1 MIRRVLI
8 ALAMLSIAALSA
20 TPRLVVL
27 LCYDQLRADRIE
39 AVRPWLS
46 TQGFLRL
53 LREGVVAERCMFDY
67 ATTVTAAGHATIAT
81 GCNPAHHGIVGNDFV
96 IGERALYATDD
107 TLLGVPSPRLLLRPT
122 LGDYLK
128 ANFPQSKVWSFS
140 HKDRGAIF
148 FGGYRPDGACWLVPH
163 VGLGSSRYYHPLP
176 AWVDEFNRQY
186 APARVAGTMWNAQ
199 YVPSSALSDTVEWEG
214 RFPGGT
220 TYFPHRI
227 PSDTSS
233 DDCWRAFALTPM
245 SVEWLFHATLTCIEK
260 EHLGADSIC
269 DLLCIS
275 VSTTDLVGHHFGHDS
290 REYAELLVACDRIL
304 AAFLDELDRRIGRE
318 HYVLVLTSDHG
329 AGSIPEL
336 LRAEGLDAGRIR
348 TDTLLARIQRWF
360 VDQVGHASHQRH
372 VRYFYPPWLW
382 LDRTAAEMRGIPF
395 DTLCTRLAQW
405 LTTQE
410 GIGIVMTA
418 RQIQHQALDTR
429 VVGLVARS
437 YHAER
442 CGDLALYPREH
453 WIFGTT
459 PAQHG
464 TPYPY
469 DRWVPLVFFGG
480 QMKPGTITVPCS
492 PADIMPTLA
501 RMLDLSI
508 GQVDGKSLPVG
519 IHRR

>member
-1 MIRRVLI
+1 MALRVFVAV
-8 ALAMLSIAALSA
+8 ALVLVGTVSA
-20 TPRLVVL
+20 KPRLVVL
-27 LCYDQLRADRIE
+27 LCYDQLRADRLE

-107 TLLGVPSPRLLLRPT
+107 TLLGIPSPRLLLKPA

-128 ANFPQSKVWSFS
+128 ANSPQSKVWSFS

-148 FGGYRPDGACWLVPH
+148 FGGHKPDGACWLVPH
-163 VGLGSSRYYHPLP
+163 VGLGSSRYYRPLP
-176 AWVDEFNRQY
+176 RWIAQFNRDH
-186 APARVAGTMWNAQ
+186 APARAAGAVWNAQ
-199 YVPSSALSDTVEWEG
+199 YVSPAPLDTAEWEG

-220 TYFPHRI
+220 TYFPHSI
-227 PSDTSS
+227 PSDTAR
-233 DDCWRAFALTPM
+233 DDFWHAFALTPM
-245 SVEWLFHATLTCIEK
+245 AVEWLFQAARACIEH
-260 EHLGADSIC
+260 EQLGRDSIP

-275 VSTTDLVGHHFGHDS
+275 VSTTDLVGHLFGPDS
-290 REYAELLVACDRIL
+290 REFAELLVACDQIL

-318 HYVLVLTSDHG
+318 HYVVVLTSDHG
-329 AGSIPEL
+329 AESIPEL
-336 LRAEGLDAGRIR
+336 MRAQGQDAGRIR
-348 TDTLLARIQRWF
+348 TDTLLARIERWF
-360 VDQVGHASHQRH
+360 AAQGGYTRRGRL
-372 VRYFYPPWLW
+372 VRYFFPPWLW
-382 LDRTAAEMRGIPF
+382 LNRTAAKMAGIPF

-405 LTTQE
+405 LATQE

-418 RQIQHQALDTR
+418 RQIQHQALDTGI
-429 VVGLVARS
+429 VGLVARS
-437 YHAER
+437 YNAER

-464 TPYPY
+464 TPYSY

-480 QMKPGTITVPCS
+480 QLKPGSIDAPSS
-492 PADIMPTLA
+492 PADIVPVLA
-501 RMLDLSI
+501 RILNLSI
-508 GQVDGKSLPVG
+508 GQVDGKPLPVG
-519 IHRR
+519 ARRQ

>member
-8 ALAMLSIAALSA
+8 ALAMLNIAALSA

-27 LCYDQLRADRIE
+27 LCYDQLRADRLE
-39 AVRPWLS
+39 AMRPWLG
-46 TQGFLRL
+46 TKGFLRL
-53 LREGVVAERCMFDY
+53 LREGVVAERCMYDY

-81 GCNPAHHGIVGNDFV
+81 GCNPARHGIVDNDFV
-96 IGERALYATDD
+96 IGERSLYATDD
-107 TLLGVPSPRLLLRPT
+107 TLLGIPSPRLLLKPA

-148 FGGYRPDGACWLVPH
+148 LGGLKPDGACWLVPH
-163 VGLGSSRYYHPLP
+163 VGLGSSRYYPPLP
-176 AWVDEFNRQY
+176 RWIAKFNREH
-186 APARVAGTMWNAQ
+186 APAHVAGTVWNAQ
-199 YVPSSALSDTVEWEG
+199 YVPSEFPDTVEWEG
-214 RFPGGT
+214 HFPGGST
-220 TYFPHRI
+220 SFPHRI
-227 PSDTSS
+227 PSDTAREEF
-233 DDCWRAFALTPM
+233 WHAFALTPM
-245 SVEWLFHATLTCIEK
+245 AVEWLFRAASACL
-260 EHLGADSIC
+260 EHEQLGADSIP

-275 VSTTDLVGHHFGHDS
+275 VSTTDLVGHLFGPDS
-290 REYAELLVACDRIL
+290 REYAELLVACDQIL
-304 AAFLDELDRRIGRE
+304 AAFLDELDRHIGRE
-318 HYVLVLTSDHG
+318 NYVLVLTSDHG

-336 LRAEGLDAGRIR
+336 IRAQGQDAGRIR
-348 TDTLLARIQRWF
+348 TDTLRARIERWF
-360 VDQVGHASHQRH
+360 AVQSGNTPHQRL

-382 LDRTAAEMRGIPF
+382 LNRTAATIAGIPF

-405 LTTQE
+405 LARQE

-418 RQIQHQALDTR
+418 RQIQLQTQDTGLG
-429 VVGLVARS
+429 GLVARS
-437 YHAER
+437 YRPDR

-464 TPYPY
+464 TAYPY

-480 QMKPGTITVPCS
+480 RLKPSTIAVPCS
-492 PADIMPTLA
+492 PADIVPTLA

-508 GQVDGKSLPVG
+508 GEVDGTSLQVG
-519 IHRR
+519 ILSR